1 MYLAVAIVLVA
12 LGTVLFH
19 FLSPWWWTPIASNW
33 GYIDDTIIIT
43 FWVTGVVFVGILLFM
58 AYCVYKYRYR
68 EDRRAAYEPENTKM
82 EVWLPVLTT
91 IGVVVMLTP
100 GLFVWNQFVTV
111 PEGAAEVEI
120 VGKQW
125 AWSYR
130 LPGKDGVLG
139 TSDTR
144 LINDENPF
152 GLNPKDPNGKDD
164 VLIEDSELHLP
175 LDKPVKVLLRSIDVL
190 HDFYVPEFRA
200 KMDMVPGAVTYFWFT
215 PTRTGTFD
223 ALCFELCGTGHYLMR
238 GTVVIDEEKAF
249 QAWLNEQPTFAKTMA
264 EAGNDPGNGLNP
276 VLSQAMADSQ
286 ERGITR

>member
-1 MYLAVAIVLVA
+1 
-12 LGTVLFH
+12 
-19 FLSPWWWTPIASNW
+19 
-33 GYIDDTIIIT
+33 
-43 FWVTGVVFVGILLFM
+43 M

-82 EVWLPVLTT
+82 EVWLTVLTT

-276 VLSQAMADSQ
+276 VLSEAMADSQ